1 MKSNPR
7 HMLGKNQNGNVVIV
21 VLGKKQEREMQQQ
34 CSNSK
39 VMEEIEL
46 LGGIVTQKTNTT
58 MTKKRNQNKMVSLA
72 TMCIACK
79 HHQLFNCSS

>member
-1 MKSNPR
+1 MKNNPR

-39 VMEEIEL
+39 ESNGRNRIVGRHCHSKNKHYNDKKEESKQNGK
-46 LGGIVTQKTNTT
+46 LGSNVYCLQTPST
-58 MTKKRNQNKMVSLA
+58 
-72 TMCIACK
+72 
-79 HHQLFNCSS
+79 F